1 MRKKET
7 EQVKGAQSQNHDKLE
22 NKVSE
27 YVKEQMRE
35 IERGTVTC
43 GTELLHSGLNLLL
56 QLLVREEEAVLKLFL
71 LFLQHDVTVDQHLL
85 EPHPLL
91 IQHIMHFLHLQ
102 RNRTQSAE
110 LNHD

>member
-35 IERGTVTC
+35 IERDC
-43 GTELLHSGLNLLL
+43 DLWH
-56 QLLVREEEAVLKLFL
+56 
-71 LFLQHDVTVDQHLL
+71 
-85 EPHPLL
+85 
-91 IQHIMHFLHLQ
+91 
-102 RNRTQSAE
+102 
-110 LNHD
+110 